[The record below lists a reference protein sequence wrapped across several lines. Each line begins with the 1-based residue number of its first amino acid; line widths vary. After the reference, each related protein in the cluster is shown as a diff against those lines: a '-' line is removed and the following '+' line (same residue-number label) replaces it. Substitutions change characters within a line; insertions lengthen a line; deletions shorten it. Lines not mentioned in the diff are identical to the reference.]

1 MKPFTWV
8 FILLCFSIV
17 SKHSKTRKLTLASA
31 FAILLLFS
39 NTWIFNQLV
48 KRYEAPYPIRKHYDI
63 GILLGGF
70 SGVNDAKKIEF
81 TSAGDRILQ
90 TIALYKQ
97 GVIQKILVSSG
108 SANLFENDI
117 KEANL
122 AAEYLRR
129 IGIPDSAIVVESQS
143 RNTKE
148 NIENS
153 YQLIFKENS
162 GGSVLIITS
171 AWHIPRTKLIVQQQ
185 GVAMPDFYPTH
196 HLSTADLSWSDY
208 IIPSV
213 EAMNNW
219 GILIKEWVGYLVT
232 KARIT

>member
-8 FILLCFSIV
+8 FILLCFSII
-17 SKHSKTRKLTLASA
+17 SKNSKTRKLTLASA

-39 NTWIFNQLV
+39 NIWLFNRFAKL
-48 KRYEAPYPIRKHYDI
+48 YEAPYPILKHYDV

-70 SGVNDAKKIEF
+70 SGVNEAKHIEF

-122 AAEYLRR
+122 AADYLRI
-129 IGIPDSAIVVESQS
+129 IGIPDSAIVVENQS

-148 NIENS
+148 NISNS
-153 YQLIFKENS
+153 YQLILKENLGS
-162 GGSVLIITS
+162 SVLIITS
-171 AWHIPRTKLIVQQQ
+171 AWHIPRTRLIVRQQ

-196 HLSTADLSWSDY
+196 HLSGDDLNWSDY
-208 IIPSV
+208 IIPSA
-213 EAMNNW
+213 EAVNNW
-219 GILIKEWVGYLVT
+219 GILIKEWIGYVVT
-232 KARIT
+232 KIRIT